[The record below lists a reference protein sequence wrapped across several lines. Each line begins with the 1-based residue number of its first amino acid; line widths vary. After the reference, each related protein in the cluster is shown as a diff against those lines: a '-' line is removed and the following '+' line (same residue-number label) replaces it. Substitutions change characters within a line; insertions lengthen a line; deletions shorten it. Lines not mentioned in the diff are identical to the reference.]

1 MRNDF
6 ELPIISTLTRLTSK
20 VSNIEDGSF
29 VRSVFQS
36 LNNGQKNYILLIDK
50 VYVKPVLSYHGGQLF
65 GNSVGDN
72 NQLAKTV
79 LAFVIVCLYGGS
91 RFLVKMLPICILD
104 TDFLYQ

>member
-36 LNNGQKNYILLIDK
+36 LNNGQKNCILLIDE
-50 VYVKPVLSYHGGQLF
+50 VYIKPMLLFHGGQLF
-65 GNSVGDN
+65 GNSVSDN

-91 RFLVKMLPICILD
+91 KLLVKMLPICKLD
-104 TDFLYQ
+104 TDFLYE